1 MKNMRKTSLAALV
14 AMAMVPVTAM
24 ADDGFFVGASIGS
37 ATLTDDFDG
46 FDVDD
51 DSSAYRLVFGYQFSD
66 AFGLEAGYHRF
77 GTFEEDQAF
86 RFQLDAD
93 GVFVGG
99 NVGVPMS
106 DSFRLFARGGA
117 FFWDGDSLIN
127 SVTRATPDDSNL
139 YLGGGAEVEIN
150 EQLSLVGDWTRYELR
165 DTESDVI
172 SIGFTLRF

>member
-1 MKNMRKTSLAALV
+1 MKPSIKAACALLITTLPIAAL
-14 AMAMVPVTAM
+14 

-46 FDVDD
+46 FDVDA

-77 GTFEEDQAF
+77 GTFEENRNF
-86 RFQLDAD
+86 SFDAD
-93 GVFVGG
+93 GVFLGG
-99 NVGVPMS
+99 NVGVPLS

-117 FFWDGDSLIN
+117 FFWDGDSVIN
-127 SVTRATPDDSNL
+127 TVTRATPDDSNL
-139 YLGGGAEVEIN
+139 YLGAGASVAIT
-150 EQLSLVGDWTRYELR
+150 EQLSLVGDWTRYELQ
-165 DTESDVI
+165 DTDSDVI